1 MCRIESYNGLREL
14 ENACALLPRL
24 YDTAEVVSGILV
36 YVVHR
41 GVTMEEHDNTI
52 YRRSISTT
60 AGKTA
65 RTSHTLGAVEYW
77 GQGLDV
83 LILRNSDNV

>member
-41 GVTMEEHDNTI
+41 GVTMENTI

-60 AGKTA
+60 ARKTA